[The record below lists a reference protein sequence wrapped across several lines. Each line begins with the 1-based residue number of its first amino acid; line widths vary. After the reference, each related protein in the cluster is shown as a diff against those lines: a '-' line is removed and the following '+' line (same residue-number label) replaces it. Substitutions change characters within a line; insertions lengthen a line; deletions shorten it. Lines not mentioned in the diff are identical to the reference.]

1 VRIYCLNV
9 TIYLIFILVLFNFI
23 VSFLGNNRRSV
34 SKKLLKIF
42 KKIFYVRVKIELFVG
57 IDYSTSINRYL
68 TDNELKFYMGSYYL
82 KKPAKSFKLEV
93 CLNKYLIK
101 ILFLK

>member
-1 VRIYCLNV
+1 MRIYCLNV

-57 IDYSTSINRYL
+57 IDYSTTINRYL
-68 TDNELKFYMGSYYL
+68 TDNELKFSMGSYYL
-82 KKPAKSFKLEV
+82 KKPA
-93 CLNKYLIK
+93 
-101 ILFLK
+101 